1 MSIITVSSI
10 SGSPGVTT
18 ATVAA
23 ALAWSKPVLL
33 VEADLSTTSRLL
45 PGALRGQVP
54 HTTGLTELAVA
65 DYHRRLDEASV
76 WDQAIELTENLSLVP
91 GFKSVRAGMSADAH
105 FWRALVDA
113 LRVVEARG
121 IDVLIDA
128 GRLMLDDP
136 RAELLREADSV
147 TVFTGNTLPA
157 IASVHA
163 FLQQG
168 DLVTGREE
176 GWLRTELEQIGH
188 VDRIDLAVAE
198 MPHAGNTYPAR
209 EAAKTLGVRLLAS
222 LPWNTK
228 GAGAYTFGVPN
239 ALAKR
244 NPYVRAIQSLARDWP
259 VRIAR
264 RNADELGDES
274 EEIDMIPVEVER

>member
-1 MSIITVSSI
+1 MPIIAVSSVA
-10 SGSPGVTT
+10 GSPGVTT
-18 ATVAA
+18 ATVAT
-23 ALAWSKPVLL
+23 ALAWPKPVLV

-76 WDQAIELTENLSLVP
+76 WDQAIELTENVSLVP
-91 GFKSVRAGMSADAH
+91 GFKSVRAGTSADNH

-121 IDVLIDA
+121 LDVLIDV

-136 RAELLREADSV
+136 RTELLREADSV
-147 TVFTGNTLPA
+147 TVVTGNTLPA

-168 DLVTGREE
+168 DVVTGREE
-176 GWLRTELEQIGH
+176 GWLRAELEQIGH
-188 VDRIDLAVAE
+188 VDRIDLVVTD
-198 MPHAGNTYPAR
+198 MPHTGNTYPAR

-239 ALAKR
+239 VPMKR
-244 NPYVRAIQSLARDWP
+244 NPYVRAAQSLARDLP
-259 VRIAR
+259 DRISR
-264 RNADELGDES
+264 RNADELGDEPDA
-274 EEIDMIPVEVER
+274 IDAIDAEVER

>member
-1 MSIITVSSI
+1 MPIIAVSSI
-10 SGSPGVTT
+10 AGSPGVST

-23 ALAWSKPVLL
+23 ALAWANPVLV

-76 WDQAIELTENLSLVP
+76 WDQAIELTENVSLVP
-91 GFKSVRAGMSADAH
+91 GFKSVRAGMSTDTH

-121 IDVLIDA
+121 IDVLIDV

-168 DLVTGREE
+168 DIVTGREE
-176 GWLRTELEQIGH
+176 GWLRAELEQIGH
-188 VDRIDLAVAE
+188 IDRIDLVVTE
-198 MPHAGNTYPAR
+198 MPHTGNTYPAR
-209 EAAKTLGVRLLAS
+209 EAAKTLGVGLLAS

-228 GAGAYTFGVPN
+228 GAGAYTFGVPTTPS
-239 ALAKR
+239 KR
-244 NPYVRAIQSLARDWP
+244 NSYVRAIQSLARDLP
-259 VRIAR
+259 ARIAR
-264 RNADELGDES
+264 RNADELGVES
-274 EEIDMIPVEVER
+274 NENGLIPAGVER